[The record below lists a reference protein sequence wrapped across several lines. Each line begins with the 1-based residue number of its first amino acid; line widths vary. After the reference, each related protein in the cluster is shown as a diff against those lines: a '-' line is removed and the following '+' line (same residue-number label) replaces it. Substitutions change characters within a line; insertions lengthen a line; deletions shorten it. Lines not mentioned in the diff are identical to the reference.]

1 MKLKKISFIIPVFN
15 TEEYVKKCIESVID
29 QTYKNIEIIVI
40 DDGSTDNSLKICN
53 EIGMK
58 DNRIKIY
65 HKENG
70 GLSSARNYGIKKASG
85 DYLYFLDSDD
95 YIPLDS
101 AEVLINISEKY
112 NSDIVIGNYQKV
124 YENQKAVTK
133 EDNISEIKEFNKYEA
148 VKNMFYEI
156 DFSTGAMM
164 KLFKKELFNKIEFPL
179 GKKYEDLAT
188 IYKVFFKAKRITYTN
203 KIVYYYLIRKSSI
216 IGSINPLK
224 NIDYLEIA
232 LEINKYVKDNVPELI
247 KASEY
252 KIFTASIELYLHFP
266 NKMKLDK
273 DQIKLKINLW
283 NNVKKYRI
291 QVLLDKNSSKKYKI
305 LSMVSFFGKSI
316 LRIFFDLIAKR

>member
-203 KIVYYYLIRKSSI
+203 KI
-216 IGSINPLK
+216 GSINPLK